1 MMKKNQQ
8 VNVKGYFSACKKL
21 SLFFYLV
28 DLFQAGKFSKD
39 FQVKPPGELDQVQI
53 ALDKLLFMLKHLI
66 TYVDEIIVRI
76 FVFFTSINFFVVDIV
91 ESKTIG
97 SKNWSYVDEFN
108 KYSATS

>member
-8 VNVKGYFSACKKL
+8 VNIKGYFSACEKL
-21 SLFFYLV
+21 RLFFYLV

-39 FQVKPPGELDQVQI
+39 FQVKPPGELDQVQT
-53 ALDKLLFMLKHLI
+53 ALEKLLFMLKHLI

-76 FVFFTSINFFVVDIV
+76 FVFFTSTNFFFDIV

-108 KYSATS
+108 KYSTTS